1 MRFRH
6 DNSIKH
12 LIDFIKPENK
22 NYMILESLNQMKDNN
37 NYKSIHVVTLEP
49 GNKIVMG
56 RGHDADMRINDI
68 SVSRLHGTI
77 CLEPDSNKILLK
89 DLGSK
94 FGTLALIQND
104 FVITNK
110 KVCLQIGRS
119 YLECKV
125 GPYSEIIQE
134 KDVIDENL
142 VDEKLRQFHASIKSH
157 QGVDENV
164 IKGLLEQIIK
174 QSAPTALSN
183 QIQQSQNQ
191 RREDKRNTPGNNA
204 HPKKK

>member
-1 MRFRH
+1 
-6 DNSIKH
+6 
-12 LIDFIKPENK
+12 
-22 NYMILESLNQMKDNN
+22 MKDNN

-94 FGTLALIQND
+94 FGTLALIQKD
-104 FVITNK
+104 FTITNK

-125 GPYSEIIQE
+125 GPFSELSLE
-134 KDVIDENL
+134 KETNEENL
-142 VDEKLRQFHASIKSH
+142 VDEKLRLFQATIKGH
-157 QGVDENV
+157 HGVDENL

-183 QIQQSQNQ
+183 QIQQSQNL
-191 RREDKRNTPGNNA
+191 RKEDKRNSTGNNPT
-204 HPKKK
+204 HRKK